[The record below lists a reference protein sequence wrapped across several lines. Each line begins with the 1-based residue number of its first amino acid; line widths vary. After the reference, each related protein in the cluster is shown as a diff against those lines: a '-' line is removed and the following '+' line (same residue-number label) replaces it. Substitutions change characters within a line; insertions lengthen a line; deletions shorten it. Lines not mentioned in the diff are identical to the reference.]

1 MRLLFLSFHSRITMM
16 QLVVVKGCRKIGIKK
31 GDILNGVS
39 TVKGEGGFN
48 AVTFNIGTKR
58 RTMYTRFF
66 HKQEFN
72 MNTGDPT
79 TKIRVRAFALSIPE
93 PPPQL
98 NTSPVGFLSSPQ
110 RSLTPNDLPRA
121 DLEIGG
127 PNDYTYGM

>member
-1 MRLLFLSFHSRITMM
+1 MLHHAN
-16 QLVVVKGCRKIGIKK
+16 QLVVVKGCRKLGIKK
-31 GDILNGVS
+31 GDILSGIG

-48 AVTFNIGTKR
+48 AVTFSIDRKR

-79 TKIRVRAFALSIPE
+79 TKIRVRVFALSIPE
-93 PPPQL
+93 PPPPMNL
-98 NTSPVGFLSSPQ
+98 NTSPAGFLSSPQ

-127 PNDYTYGM
+127 PNDYAYGM